1 MLVIMRAIT
10 LIVMFIITLIIMLII
25 TLIIMFIITLII
37 MFIMTFIMTR
47 VAGEEEA
54 VGCCSRDGDGGGCGG
69 VGQADCSKRVDAGAV
84 T

>member
-10 LIVMFIITLIIMLII
+10 LIVMVIITLIIMV
-25 TLIIMFIITLII
+25 
-37 MFIMTFIMTR
+37 IMTFIMTR

-69 VGQADCSKRVDAGAV
+69 VGQVDCSKRVDAGAV